1 METPLVCKFPNS
13 TSLPPFPGIWNN
25 SPGESSTNSTTA
37 TTTGPQSAILS
48 LERLCRRREIK
59 VGEKR
64 KGKAKEKARGED
76 SDSTSP
82 RGGWAVLE
90 IEVLRLGFSPLDD
103 AAESFALANN

>member
-1 METPLVCKFPNS
+1 METPLVCKLPNS

-48 LERLCRRREIK
+48 LERPCRRREIK

-64 KGKAKEKARGED
+64 KGKAKEKA
-76 SDSTSP
+76 T
-82 RGGWAVLE
+82 VT
-90 IEVLRLGFSPLDD
+90 VLRLVVGGRSSRSRFSASDSPL
-103 AAESFALANN
+103 SMTRPSRSP